1 MAKRRRNDQPEV
13 SEQVVQPRRHRRLRQ
28 QEAKTEQRIII
39 GVGIAVGLVVVLL
52 LAAVISEFVIQ
63 PRRAIAEVNE
73 EAIPVADFQRR
84 LRFDQDNLVN
94 QIDQYVQFGQ
104 QFTSEGGANPF
115 SQIIQQLFES
125 LSTPERYSL
134 TVMDNMIEETLIR
147 QLAAEYDVAV
157 GEEEIQLEIEQQFG
171 YERDAVP
178 VPTPEASE
186 GITDTVEAPMTADEF
201 QTAYDERVAALGD
214 RDSLT
219 EAEFRALVALPLLRE
234 RLTETVPL
242 EYEATEEQISAR
254 HILINADPEPVDAGQ
269 AEADALQRIE
279 DARARI
285 DAGEAF
291 TAVAIDVSDDS
302 SAAQGGDLGWF
313 GRGAMVPEFEE
324 AAFALQ
330 PGEISEPIKSDF
342 GYHLILV
349 EEVNE
354 EEDQVKARHILA
366 RVNAT
371 PDPASQQSVDA
382 EALAEIEAI
391 RARILAG
398 ESFED
403 IAAEVS
409 DDATNADQG
418 GDLGWFGRGTMVPEF
433 DEVAFSLE
441 AGTLS
446 EPVKTQFG
454 YHLIQV
460 EENDAEREVD
470 EAELDNRRNAA
481 FAEWLRAQN
490 ETATIE
496 NNWSL
501 DYVPAL
507 PTDLA
512 EVVQQIRL
520 LLLGG
525 AQAPVDPVDPV
536 EVEVEVDDH
545 SDDSMP

>member
-1 MAKRRRNDQPEV
+1 MAKRHRKDQPEV
-13 SEQVVQPRRHRRLRQ
+13 PEQGVQPRRHRRLRQ

-39 GVGIAVGLVVVLL
+39 GVGIAVGLVAVLL

-63 PRRAIAEVNE
+63 PRRAIVEVNE

-115 SQIIQQLFES
+115 SQIIQQLFDS

-186 GITDTVEAPMTADEF
+186 GITDTVEASMTADEF

-219 EAEFRALVALPLLRE
+219 EAEFRTLVALPLLRE

-254 HILINADPEPVDAGQ
+254 HILIKNADPEPVDAGQ

-279 DARARI
+279 DASARI
-285 DAGEAF
+285 EAGEAF

-330 PGEISEPIKSDF
+330 PSEISEPIKSDF

-366 RVNAT
+366 RINLT
-371 PDPASQQSVDA
+371 PDPASQQSADA
-382 EALAEIEAI
+382 EALAEIKSI
-391 RARILAG
+391 RTRILAG

-441 AGTLS
+441 PGTLS

-470 EAELDNRRNAA
+470 EAELDKRRNAA

-496 NNWSL
+496 DNWSL

-525 AQAPVDPVDPV
+525 AQAPVDPV
-536 EVEVEVDDH
+536 EVEVDDH